1 MTLASP
7 RQMILGTLLSP
18 TSSHVAGWR
27 HPDAVSNASVTFN
40 QLVEYALEAERA
52 KFDFVFLADE
62 LSAPEA
68 DREILSRDPVVY
80 RFEPLT
86 LASALAGATR
96 DIGIVVT
103 QTTTYNEPYHVARK
117 LASID
122 NLSDGRAGWNLV
134 TSYVTAEASNFS
146 RKDHPS
152 NADRYAR
159 AEEFYQVVRGLWDSW
174 GDNAFVLDKAS
185 GRYFE
190 PSDLHLLNHDGDS
203 FKVRGPLNIVRPVQG
218 HPVQVQAGS
227 SEAGLNLAAQY
238 AEVAFTAQRTPEDAK
253 AFSADLRSRTAQA
266 GRSADSV
273 KILAGAIPVV
283 ADTEQEAQ
291 EKWAELQSLIHPE
304 IGLARLSQ
312 LLGFDVTQ
320 MPLNEPLPD
329 QIPETQAY
337 QSRQQLIVR
346 MARRENLTL
355 GELYPKVVASY
366 GHPVFVGTATT
377 IADRLQEWFE
387 SGAVDGFLIVPTFLP
402 VGLQEFNRLVMPE
415 LKRRGLFR
423 TDYTGKTLRDH
434 LGLTRP
440 ARGEGYEN

>member
-1 MTLASP
+1 
-7 RQMILGTLLSP
+7 MILGTLLSP

-27 HPDAVSNASVTFN
+27 HPEAVSNASVTFN
-40 QLVEYALEAERA
+40 QMLDYANQAENA

-86 LASALAGATR
+86 LAAALAGATR
-96 DIGIVVT
+96 EIGIVVT
-103 QTTTYNEPYHVARK
+103 QTTTYNEPYHIARK

-146 RKDHPS
+146 RKNHLS
-152 NADRYAR
+152 NVDRYAR
-159 AEEFYQVVRGLWDSW
+159 AEEFYKVVRGLWDSW
-174 GDNAFVLDKAS
+174 GDDAFVLDKAS

-190 PSDLHLLNHDGDS
+190 PSDLHLLNHEGDN
-203 FKVRGPLNIVRPVQG
+203 FQVRGPLNVVRPVQG
-218 HPVQVQAGS
+218 RPVQIQAGS
-227 SEAGLNLAAQY
+227 SEGGLNLAAKY
-238 AEVAFTAQRTPEDAK
+238 AEVAFTAQRTIEDAK
-253 AFSADLRSRTAQA
+253 AFSADLRSRTVRA

-273 KILAGAIPVV
+273 KVLAGAIPVV
-283 ADTEQEAQ
+283 AETEQAARK
-291 EKWAELQSLIHPE
+291 KWAELQSLIHPE

-312 LLGFDVTQ
+312 LLGFDVTRL
-320 MPLNEPLPD
+320 PLDAPLPEE
-329 QIPETQAY
+329 IPATQAY
-337 QSRQQLIVR
+337 QSRQQLIVQ

-355 GELYPKVVASY
+355 RELYPKVVGSY

-377 IADRLQEWFE
+377 IADTFQEWFE
-387 SGAVDGFLIVPTFLP
+387 NGAVDGFLIVPTFLP
-402 VGLQEFNRLVMPE
+402 VGLHDFNRLVMPE

-423 TDYTGKTLRDH
+423 NEYSGTTLRDH
-434 LGLTRP
+434 LGLARP
-440 ARGEGYEN
+440 AHGEGYES